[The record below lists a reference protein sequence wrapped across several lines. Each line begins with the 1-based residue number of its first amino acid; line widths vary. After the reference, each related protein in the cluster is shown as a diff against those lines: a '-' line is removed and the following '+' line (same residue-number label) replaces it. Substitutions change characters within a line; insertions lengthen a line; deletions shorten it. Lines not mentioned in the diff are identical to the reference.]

1 MKNLLAAYTHSL
13 SISIVKVMFNMQHNR
28 QATEFSDGQAQ
39 ISYNF
44 GFTAKRIQAMLAT
57 CEFIQITNHDGG
69 PMKADINGIS
79 LAYSDRGKGLP
90 LILIHGFP
98 LCRKM
103 WRPQAG
109 ALAKA
114 GCRVITPDLRGFGES
129 GSASGPISMDIYAD
143 DIVALMDHLRL
154 DKAVVGGMS
163 MGGYVLLNLLER
175 YPARIAA
182 QLFIVTK
189 AGGDDDAGKARRTAL
204 AEAARLQGSLPV
216 AEAFRGLLF
225 APATMSDDPGLVDE
239 VFGWMR
245 ATNQAGAAAGLIAM
259 RDRKDSTPLLGSFK
273 QPALVIGADQD
284 QAIPVENSRVIAE
297 GLPDAKLSILHGGGH
312 MVNMEQPD
320 AFNETILAFMAGL

>member
-1 MKNLLAAYTHSL
+1 
-13 SISIVKVMFNMQHNR
+13 
-28 QATEFSDGQAQ
+28 
-39 ISYNF
+39 
-44 GFTAKRIQAMLAT
+44 
-57 CEFIQITNHDGG
+57 
-69 PMKADINGIS
+69 MKADINGIS

-103 WRPQAG
+103 WRPQAE

-129 GSASGPISMDIYAD
+129 GSTSDMTGMDTYAD

-175 YPARIAA
+175 YPDRIAA
-182 QLFIVTK
+182 PLFIVTK

-204 AEAARLQGSLPV
+204 AEAVRLQGSLPV
-216 AEAFRGLLF
+216 AETFRSLLF
-225 APATMSDDPGLVDE
+225 APATLSDNPGLVDE

-245 ATNQAGAAAGLIAM
+245 GTDPAGAAAGLVAM
-259 RDRKDSTPLLGSFK
+259 RDRKDSTVLLGSFS
-273 QPALVIGADQD
+273 QPALVIGADED
-284 QAIPVENSRVIAE
+284 QAIPVENSRIIAE
-297 GLPDAKLSILHGGGH
+297 GLPDAEFTILHGGGH
-312 MVNMEQPD
+312 MVNLEQPE
-320 AFNETILAFMAGL
+320 AFNDTILEFMAGL